1 MKKRSVLV
9 STGLVAGVLGTIAVN
24 PVSQS
29 LGLAATASL
38 SAAPV
43 SLTSP
48 ANAGGQTQ
56 PAASHGSAAAKSA
69 PKTIPGD
76 AVQEPYGTVQAEI
89 TVLGKHITGIRVI
102 QVPGGFN
109 QQFADAAI
117 PTLTSE
123 ILSAQSANVSVVSGA
138 TYVSTAF
145 LQSVDSAVQRI

>member
-1 MKKRSVLV
+1 MKKRKVLV
-9 STGLVAGVLGTIAVN
+9 STGLVAGVLGTIAAN
-24 PVSQS
+24 PVSS
-29 LGLAATASL
+29 AMSTAIGLGAAASP
-38 SAAPV
+38 SASPV
-43 SLTSP
+43 SLTTSTG
-48 ANAGGQTQ
+48 AGRPSAKAT
-56 PAASHGSAAAKSA
+56 AATA
-69 PKTIPGD
+69 KTIAGD

-89 TVLGKHITGIRVI
+89 TVLGRHITGVRVV

-109 QQFADAAI
+109 RQFADAAI